1 MIKRSMC
8 FLALAFTAFSL
19 SAPAQTHWVA
29 TWAASQQRPQAGF
42 ARPAARPAPAPGS
55 STAAP
60 ANSGVAPS
68 ANGAPATL
76 PPAARPAPLPP
87 RGFSNQTVRM
97 FMRASIGGIS
107 VRVHLSNAFGA
118 GPIYIGAAHIALRD
132 KDSAIVAASDHA
144 LAFSGR
150 PSVTIPLGAEV
161 ISDPVSLTV
170 APLAELA
177 VSVFVPNETGA
188 ASVHSLGLHT
198 TWVKPGDATSAPD
211 LADGETLR
219 SWYWVSGIDV
229 QAASPNSAAI
239 VAFGDSITDGATS
252 TPDTDGSWPSD
263 LSRRLVA
270 NPATANI
277 AIVNQGISGN
287 QVLNDGAGVSALA
300 RFDRDVLAQPGVK
313 WLMVLESINDINI
326 ASRPPNPNFPA
337 PTPATVVPPLTAD
350 DLIGGLKQ
358 MVLSAHDHGIKVIGC
373 TLTPFGN
380 ANEKAEAMRQA
391 VNAFIRTP
399 GSFDAV
405 VDFDQVIRD
414 PADPRQ
420 FKAGYNNTDKLHP
433 NDAGYK
439 AMADAVDLSLFAAPA
454 AQSKKKK

>member
-1 MIKRSMC
+1 
-8 FLALAFTAFSL
+8 
-19 SAPAQTHWVA
+19 
-29 TWAASQQRPQAGF
+29 
-42 ARPAARPAPAPGS
+42 
-55 STAAP
+55 
-60 ANSGVAPS
+60 
-68 ANGAPATL
+68 
-76 PPAARPAPLPP
+76 
-87 RGFSNQTVRM
+87 M
-97 FMRASIGGIS
+97 FMRASIGGS
-107 VRVHLSNAFGA
+107 TVRVHLSNAFGA
-118 GPIYIGAAHIALRD
+118 GPIFIGNAHIALRD
-132 KDSAIVAASDHA
+132 KDSAINPGTDRA
-144 LAFSGR
+144 LTFNGK
-150 PSVTIPLGAEV
+150 PSVTIPLGAEM
-161 ISDPVSLTV
+161 ISDPVSLNI

-177 VSVFVPNETGA
+177 VSVFVPNDTGA

-198 TWVKPGDATSAPD
+198 TWVKSGDVTSAPD
-211 LADGETLR
+211 LADGEKLR

-229 QAASPNSAAI
+229 QSAAPNSAAI

-277 AIVNQGISGN
+277 AIVNEGISGN

-326 ASRPPNPNFPA
+326 ASRPPNPNFTP
-337 PTPATVVPPLTAD
+337 PPPATVVPPLTAG
-350 DLIGGLKQ
+350 DLIEGLKQ
-358 MVLSAHDHGIKVIGC
+358 MVLKAHDHGIKVIGC

-391 VNAFIRTP
+391 VNAFIRMP

-414 PADPRQ
+414 PNDQRQ

-439 AMADAVDLSLFAAPA
+439 AMADAVDLSLFTSSKVPA
-454 AQSKKKK
+454 KKKK

>member
-1 MIKRSMC
+1 MLYR
-8 FLALAFTAFSL
+8 ALCSFAIVFTTL
-19 SAPAQTHWVA
+19 SVSASAQSHWVA
-29 TWAASQQRPQAGF
+29 TWAASQQKPTPTF
-42 ARPAARPAPAPGS
+42 ARPATPPSQTVVPNGATSPVQAETQPTPPPPARPVPG
-55 STAAP
+55 
-60 ANSGVAPS
+60 
-68 ANGAPATL
+68 
-76 PPAARPAPLPP
+76 PP
-87 RGFSNQTVRM
+87 RSFSNQTVRM
-97 FMRASIGGIS
+97 FMRASIGGS
-107 VRVHLSNAFGA
+107 SLRVHLSNAFGA
-118 GPIYIGAAHIALRD
+118 GPIYVGSTHIALRD
-132 KDSAIVAASDHA
+132 KDSAIAPGTDRA
-144 LAFSGR
+144 LTFNGS
-150 PSVTIPLGAEV
+150 PSVTIPLGAEIV
-161 ISDPVSLTV
+161 SDPVALTIQ
-170 APLAELA
+170 PLAQLA

-198 TWVKPGDATSAPD
+198 TWVKSGDATGAPD

-229 QAASPNSAAI
+229 QAPPESAAI

-252 TPDTDGSWPSD
+252 TPDTDASWPSD

-270 NPATANI
+270 NPSTANI
-277 AIVNQGISGN
+277 AIINEGISGN

-313 WLMVLESINDINI
+313 WLMILESINDINI
-326 ASRPPNPNFPA
+326 SSRPPNPNVPA
-337 PTPATVVPPLTAD
+337 PTPPTIVPPLTAD

-358 MVLSAHDHGIKVIGC
+358 MVLRAHDHGIKVIGC

-380 ANEKAEAMRQA
+380 ANEKAEAMREA

-405 VDFDQVIRD
+405 VDFDQVERD

-420 FKAGYNNTDKLHP
+420 FRAGYNNRDKLHP

-439 AMADAVDLSLFAAPA
+439 AMADAVDLSLFTSAPA
-454 AQSKKKK
+454 AKPKKKK